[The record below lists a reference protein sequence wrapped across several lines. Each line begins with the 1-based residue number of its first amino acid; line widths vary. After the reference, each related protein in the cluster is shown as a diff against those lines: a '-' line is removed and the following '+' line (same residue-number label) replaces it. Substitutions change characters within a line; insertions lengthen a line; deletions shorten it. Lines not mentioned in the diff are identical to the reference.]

1 VATSV
6 QALPFNQGL
15 DAGVITD
22 TIAKA
27 KQPVSMALSGCGL
40 VDGCME
46 SSKALKRAYSSGKVE
61 DVDQE
66 GSAHGHVASQAEGQA
81 FPQDETLASSQAD
94 KQAFSPAE
102 GLPLSQAADSTSS
115 LAEGESL
122 RLHSEEG
129 QAVATAVASASAP
142 QTAGEVATGAHLLQC
157 LKLFGPPCFTL
168 FLEAIFND
176 LASVVPMSCSIFTTD
191 Y

>member
-1 VATSV
+1 V

-46 SSKALKRAYSSGKVE
+46 SSKALKRANSSGKVE

-81 FPQDETLASSQAD
+81 FPRDEKLASSQAD
-94 KQAFSPAE
+94 KQAFP
-102 GLPLSQAADSTSS
+102 P
-115 LAEGESL
+115 AEGESV
-122 RLHSEEG
+122 RLHSEEGG

-142 QTAGEVATGAHLLQC
+142 QTAGEVAIGVHSLQC
-157 LKLFGPPCFTL
+157 MKLFGPPCFAL
-168 FLEAIFND
+168 FRKAIFND
-176 LASVVPMSCSIFTTD
+176 LASVVAMSCSIFTTD